1 MTGIDTIVVLDLDSQ
16 ASRLLARRVR
26 EAKVFSEI
34 LPAGTRPEKLKA
46 LAPRGIILPGG
57 PGSAGPAASR
67 CHPGIFHLGIPVLAI
82 GAGMGLLAR
91 EFGGEVTG
99 NAAWEEGVSTHAPEN
114 TSMSAQ
120 ASEDAPAE
128 NRENLE
134 IIKEKPLFSR
144 LPAGGEVWM
153 SRGDRVKTAPP
164 GFAVLAATVNTPVA
178 AVGDDER
185 RLYGLQFHPGVFR
198 TPAGFTVLENF
209 LSGPCDC
216 RPSWTP
222 GSFIERTIAG
232 IKEEVGNG
240 RVLCALSGGVD
251 SAVAAVLAHR
261 AIGPQ
266 LTCVFVDH
274 GLLRKGEAGEV
285 QKIFAEQF
293 HLNLVAVDAA
303 ERFLGRL
310 RGVVDPEEKRRV
322 VGEEFIR
329 VFEEEARKLGKIDFL
344 LQGTLYPDVIES
356 MTEDGQ
362 TVKVKSHHNVGGLP
376 ADLQFKLLEPLRLLF
391 KDEVRV
397 VGEELGI
404 PEEVVWRQPFPGP
417 GLAVRVIGEV
427 TPERLTLLREADSI
441 VNQEIAVAGWSRKLW
456 QSFAILTG
464 EKSTGVTDGQ
474 RTYESALV
482 LRAVTSEDAMT
493 ADWARLPYELLDR
506 ISRRV
511 IAEVPGINRVV
522 YDITAKPPG
531 TIEWE

>member
-1 MTGIDTIVVLDLDSQ
+1 
-16 ASRLLARRVR
+16 
-26 EAKVFSEI
+26 
-34 LPAGTRPEKLKA
+34 
-46 LAPRGIILPGG
+46 
-57 PGSAGPAASR
+57 
-67 CHPGIFHLGIPVLAI
+67 
-82 GAGMGLLAR
+82 MGLLVR

-99 NAAWEEGVSTHAPEN
+99 VSSREDGACTN
-114 TSMSAQ
+114 TPACTRAQ
-120 ASEDAPAE
+120 TCDPVHT
-128 NRENLE
+128 LE
-134 IIKEKPLFSR
+134 ILQIKKEKPLFSQ
-144 LPAGGEVWM
+144 LPAGVEVRM
-153 SRGDRVKTAPP
+153 VGQGDRVKEAPP
-164 GFAVLAATVNTPVA
+164 GFTVMAATANTPIA
-178 AVGDDER
+178 AVGNDER
-185 RLYGLQFHPGVFR
+185 RLYGLQFHPEA
-198 TPAGFTVLENF
+198 TPAPAGPAILQNF
-209 LSGPCDC
+209 LFGPCNC

-222 GSFIERTIAG
+222 GSFVDRAIAG
-232 IKEEVGNG
+232 IKQEVGKG
-240 RVLCALSGGVD
+240 RVLCAFSGGVD

-274 GLLRKGEAGEV
+274 GLLRKNEAAEV
-285 QKIFAEQF
+285 QRIFAEKFQ
-293 HLNLVAVDAA
+293 LNLIMVDAA
-303 ERFLGRL
+303 ERFLNRL
-310 RGVVDPEEKRRV
+310 RGVVDPEEKRRA

-356 MTEDGQ
+356 MMEDGQ
-362 TVKVKSHHNVGGLP
+362 SAKVKSHHNVGGLP

-391 KDEVRV
+391 KDEVRAA
-397 VGEELGI
+397 GRELGI

-427 TPERLTLLREADSI
+427 TPERLALLREADSI
-441 VNQEIAVAGWSRKLW
+441 VKQEIAAAGWSRKLW

-464 EKSTGVTDGQ
+464 EKSVGMTGGQ
-474 RTYESALV
+474 RTYESVLV

-511 IAEVPGINRVV
+511 ITGVPGINRVV